1 MSLNLYEVE
10 NFFPSVYVIPHGRTS
25 EIDVK
30 IWGGNHNFGLS
41 IKSLREYHRTEP
53 GHVQDFSPVNAFF
66 MLMMQYFWTCGGGP
80 IVFELTEAATCCW
93 ADGHTLLTHDSFLA
107 TRGGWTLSPRGC
119 VETSRLR
126 QLYTQPDSSR
136 DSSLTSKDAQ
146 KSWGKPLH
154 EFRI

>member
-10 NFFPSVYVIPHGRTS
+10 NFFPSVYVIPHGRTP

-30 IWGGNHNFGLS
+30 IWGENHNFVNHQIS
-41 IKSLREYHRTEP
+41 QNRI
-53 GHVQDFSPVNAFF
+53 HVQVFSPVNAFF